1 MRSQIRTAIQ
11 AGNAHQRKQG
21 VEEKKLKDGRKS
33 THGEGK
39 EKEDEKDGI
48 KDEQR
53 SKTKDKDIVEN
64 TLSLRS
70 SGRKTEF
77 EVLST
82 QKPKRLND
90 IVDAPPDLSSL
101 TKKNKVLQG
110 GKASEFGKG
119 DIIPPEQKRM
129 MEIEREKAIR
139 RYRELKQK
147 REGERPQAGSTIKA
161 V

>member
-1 MRSQIRTAIQ
+1 MRSQIRTAVQ
-11 AGNAHQRKQG
+11 AGNAHQRKRA
-21 VEEKKLKDGRKS
+21 VEEKKLKEN
-33 THGEGK
+33 GEGK
-39 EKEDEKDGI
+39 QKEDEKNVI

-53 SKTKDKDIVEN
+53 SKTKEAIVQS
-64 TLSLRS
+64 TLNLRS
-70 SGRKTEF
+70 SARKTEF

-119 DIIPPEQKRM
+119 DIILPEQKRM

-147 REGERPQAGSTIKA
+147 REGERPQAGSTIEA